1 MPSNQ
6 LKNSS
11 DEADAL
17 SIYMRQIAD
26 TPLLSHEE
34 EIAYAK
40 EYDQITTT
48 FRKFLYRVAFIADEH
63 LRIISSINLDGVES
77 NFEIPFEGDAS
88 SSSLTPES
96 IFMDL
101 SNWCD
106 QIRLNLQA
114 LRDNILKNGSKS
126 ETEKFREALV
136 TTLLRYVLRSEF
148 INEWYEVAQ
157 GYLNELFMRNEP
169 LSEEK
174 STFLLDR
181 LLMTPDDF
189 ALLMEKLKSLSV
201 KADAL
206 RNKILKSN
214 LRLVI
219 SIAKKYQSRGLQLQ
233 DLIQEGNLGLMK
245 AVDKFDYRRKHKF
258 STYATWW
265 IKQTIMR
272 AITDQGRVIRIPA
285 HMIATLNKM
294 FQAEQLLLQENG
306 HEPKIEELA
315 AKLDMPISRVRS
327 LKRMAQQTVSLQA
340 PIKEDGGGAI
350 MEDLLINPSN
360 DDPRN
365 NAAYSMLKEKITE
378 AFLTLTEREGQI
390 LRMRYGLLGESVKT
404 LEELSVIFKI
414 SCERVRQIEIKAMEK
429 LRDPSRSKFLDG
441 YFN

>member
-6 LKNSS
+6 KNSLS
-11 DEADAL
+11 EEADAL

-26 TPLLSHEE
+26 TPLLSHKE
-34 EIAYAK
+34 EIALAK
-40 EYDQITTT
+40 EYDEIIET
-48 FRKFLYRVAFIADEH
+48 FRKLLYRLAFVADEH
-63 LRIISSINLDGVES
+63 LRIIADINLDGVES
-77 NFEIPFEGDAS
+77 SFAIPFGES
-88 SSSLTPES
+88 SAAPTPES

-101 SNWCD
+101 SDWSER
-106 QIRLNLQA
+106 IRSDLTA
-114 LRDNILKNGSKS
+114 LRDNVLGSVSASEAEILRDSLS
-126 ETEKFREALV
+126 ETLTK
-136 TTLLRYVLRSEF
+136 YSLRSEF

-157 GYLNELFMRNEP
+157 GYLNEATSLKAPPNK
-169 LSEEK
+169 EK
-174 STFLLDR
+174 SEFLLER
-181 LLMTPDDF
+181 LLMNPSDF
-189 ALLMEKLKSLSV
+189 ASLMKKLKTLSIR
-201 KADAL
+201 ADVV

-245 AVDKFDYRRKHKF
+245 AVDRFDYRRKHKF

-272 AITDQGRVIRIPA
+272 AIADQGRVIRIPV

-294 FQAEQLLLQENG
+294 FQAEQLLLQDNG
-306 HEPKIEELA
+306 REPEIEELA
-315 AKLDMPISRVRS
+315 AKLDMTVPRIRS

-340 PIKEDGGGAI
+340 PLTMGDGGAVV
-350 MEDLLINPSN
+350 EDMLANPSTE
-360 DDPRN
+360 DPRKD
-365 NAAYSMLKEKITE
+365 AAYSMLKEKISE

-404 LEELSVIFKI
+404 LEELSGIFNV
-414 SCERVRQIEIKAMEK
+414 SCERIRQIEIKAIEK
-429 LRDPSRSKFLDG
+429 LRDPSRRKFLDG

>member
-1 MPSNQ
+1 
-6 LKNSS
+6 
-11 DEADAL
+11 
-17 SIYMRQIAD
+17 MRQIAD

-34 EIAYAK
+34 EISFAK
-40 EYDQITTT
+40 EYDRIIDC
-48 FRKFLYRVAFIADEH
+48 FRKLLYRIAFVADEH
-63 LRIISSINLDGVES
+63 LRIISDINLDGVES
-77 NFEIPFEGDAS
+77 NFAIPFDGDGS
-88 SSSLTPES
+88 SSPLKPES

-101 SNWCD
+101 TDWSE
-106 QIRLNLQA
+106 QISSKLAA
-114 LRDNILKNGSKS
+114 LRDNVLENGSASKAKS
-126 ETEKFREALV
+126 LRGSLAETLSRHS
-136 TTLLRYVLRSEF
+136 LRAEF

-157 GYLNELFMRNEP
+157 GYLNESSVLEESSNE
-169 LSEEK
+169 EE
-174 STFLLDR
+174 SRYLLER
-181 LLMTPDDF
+181 LLMNPENF
-189 ALLMEKLKSLSV
+189 ASLMKELETLSAS
-201 KADAL
+201 ADAV

-245 AVDKFDYRRKHKF
+245 AVERFDYRRKHKF

-272 AITDQGRVIRIPA
+272 AIADQGRVIRIPV

-294 FQAEQLLLQENG
+294 FQAEQLLLQDNG
-306 HEPKIEELA
+306 REPEIEELA
-315 AKLDMPISRVRS
+315 AKLDMPIPRVRS

-340 PIKEDGGGAI
+340 PLTTGDGSAVVEDMLA
-350 MEDLLINPSN
+350 NPST

-365 NAAYSMLKEKITE
+365 EAAYSMLKEKITE

-404 LEELSVIFKI
+404 LDELSGVFNV
-414 SCERVRQIEIKAMEK
+414 SCERIRQIEIKAIEK
-429 LRDPSRSKFLDG
+429 LRDPSRRKFLDG